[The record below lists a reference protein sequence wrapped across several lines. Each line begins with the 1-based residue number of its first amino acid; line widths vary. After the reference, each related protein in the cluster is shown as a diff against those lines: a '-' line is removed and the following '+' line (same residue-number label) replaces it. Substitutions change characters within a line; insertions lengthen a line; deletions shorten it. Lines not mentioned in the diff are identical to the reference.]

1 MTDMEWTVL
10 ERFELVLEVSG
21 DNNSPAGSDK
31 HEVSTYGAT
40 GDVRRIHA
48 NPVRRYPGVRDVHD
62 SVGADPR

>member
-1 MTDMEWTVL
+1 MVL

-31 HEVSTYGAT
+31 HEVSAYGAT

-48 NPVRRYPGVRDVHD
+48 NPVRRYPGV
-62 SVGADPR
+62 